1 MRNLKKVLSLA
12 LAMVMLLGMMVVG
25 AGAATSFKDDSDIPD
40 ERLVA
45 AAVSNTTRT
54 ATSSPTQP

>member
-25 AGAATSFKDDSDIPD
+25 AGAATSFKDDSDIP
-40 ERLVA
+40 ENREVA
-45 AAVSNTTRT
+45 VAVANKIEV
-54 ATSSPTQP
+54 